1 MWAVPRGRSGIRL
14 RGERGHPVVRKC
26 LIRYAAW
33 LRANYE
39 FPIRLPVY
47 LLPGKDYLTVE
58 GQVSEV
64 SFFAPI
70 NRRHEPYIRIA
81 TGAYP
86 MEAREIGRD
95 NALAAYICAVS
106 RQIVHYQQWIST
118 GRVHNR
124 GVDRQAA
131 QMLRRY
137 RGVTQH
143 P

>member
-1 MWAVPRGRSGIRL
+1 MWAIPSGRSGIRI
-14 RGERGHPVVRKC
+14 RGERGHPVVRRS

-33 LRANYE
+33 LRTHHE

-47 LLPGKDYLTVE
+47 LLPGTDYLTVE
-58 GQVSEV
+58 GQRSEV
-64 SFFAPI
+64 SFFRPI
-70 NRRHEPYIRIA
+70 DPRHEPYIRIA

-86 MEAREIGRD
+86 AESGEFGRD
-95 NALAAYICAVS
+95 NALASYVSALS
-106 RQIVHYQQWIST
+106 RQIVHYQQWVAT

-124 GVDRQAA
+124 GVDRKAA

-137 RGVTQH
+137 RSVTGH